1 MRISELV
8 QERCANSP
16 DETAAEWLI
25 FAGGDGV
32 PARRDS
38 WTWGD
43 LGQRAAGLARE
54 ITRGAGTR
62 PPAQPPIVALLL
74 PTSPEYWVAFMGCAL
89 AGAIAVP
96 LDRVDPHRPVD
107 RLAAILATC
116 RPDIIVIH
124 EQDRGPTQAALAR
137 VPGLGRTALLA
148 VDTLMRRGD
157 PAEFPVRATTAP
169 DSLACLQFT
178 SGSYMH
184 PSGAKVTSEAFCSH
198 MLQATA
204 DVAIP
209 PGARTVS
216 WLPMSHNMGLFLSL
230 GISLV
235 LGVPCTM
242 MSPQDFLMN
251 PARWLVELGTG
262 QFPTYSGAPN
272 FALDHCIDFLRKYAG
287 HGLPEREAGTFDL
300 GLVQSIYCG
309 SETIRPESV
318 RTFQACLEP
327 YGLRPQ
333 TIRPSYGMAEAIVYV
348 SSRQGMTVAS
358 CDREALRAGRA
369 EPAQDDDRRQEIVSC
384 GPPAPGLEAVCVDPE
399 TLHPV
404 GERAVGEL
412 WLRGPN
418 IVPGYWNEPD
428 HDRETFGWVLADDET
443 GRQWLRSGD
452 LAFFDDGEIYL
463 VGRLKAMVV
472 ANGQN
477 HYAED
482 VERTVQRCDPRVRPG
497 RVAVVA
503 DPTASTEAAVVLAE
517 CRGLEGDDRV
527 ALGRRITE
535 CVALTHGLTVN
546 AVHLL
551 EPNTLPLTPSGKVQR
566 GFAAEIV
573 RRRATR
579 A

>member
-1 MRISELV
+1 MISDLV
-8 QERCANSP
+8 QDRCANSP

-32 PARRDS
+32 PARRDR
-38 WTWGD
+38 WTWAD

-54 ITRGAGTR
+54 ITRGAGVR
-62 PPAQPPIVALLL
+62 PTAQPAIVALLL
-74 PTSPEYWVAFMGCAL
+74 PTSPEYWVAFMACAL

-107 RLAAILATC
+107 RLVATLTNC
-116 RPDIIVIH
+116 RPDIIVVH
-124 EQDRGPTQAALAR
+124 EQDRAVTQTALAR

-148 VDTLMRRGD
+148 ADTLTRRGD

-178 SGSYMH
+178 SGSITH
-184 PSGAKVTSEAFCSH
+184 PSGAKVTTEGFCTNMH
-198 MLQATA
+198 QATA
-204 DVAIP
+204 DLVIP
-209 PGARTVS
+209 PGSRTVS

-230 GISLV
+230 GISLA
-235 LGVPCTM
+235 LGLPCTM

-287 HGLPEREAGTFDL
+287 HGLPEREVGTFDL
-300 GLVQSIYCG
+300 GLVESIYCG

-318 RTFQACLEP
+318 RTFQECLEP
-327 YGLRPQ
+327 YGLRPD
-333 TIRPSYGMAEAIVYV
+333 TIRPAYGMAEAIVYI
-348 SSRQGMTVAS
+348 SSRQGLAVAG

-369 EPAQDDDRRQEIVSC
+369 EPAQDDDRRQDIVCC
-384 GPPAPGLEAVCVDPE
+384 GPPAPGMEAVCVDPE
-399 TLHPV
+399 TRRPV
-404 GERAVGEL
+404 ADGTVGEL

-418 IVPGYWNEPD
+418 VVPGYWNDPV
-428 HDRETFGWVLADDET
+428 RERESFGWALDGDET
-443 GRQWLRSGD
+443 GRTWLRTGD
-452 LAFFDDGEIYL
+452 LVFLEGGEIYV

-472 ANGQN
+472 ADGQN

-482 VERTVQRCDPRVRPG
+482 VERTVQRCDARVRPG

-503 DPTASTEAAVVLAE
+503 DPTESSEAAVILAE
-517 CRGLEGDDRV
+517 SRGLAGEER
-527 ALGRRITE
+527 AELSRLITE
-535 CVALTHGLTVN
+535 AVAAAHGLRVR
-546 AVHLL
+546 AVYLL
-551 EPNTLPLTPSGKVQR
+551 EPNTLPLTPSGKVSR
-566 GFAAEIV
+566 GLAAEIV
-573 RRRATR
+573 RRRATQ